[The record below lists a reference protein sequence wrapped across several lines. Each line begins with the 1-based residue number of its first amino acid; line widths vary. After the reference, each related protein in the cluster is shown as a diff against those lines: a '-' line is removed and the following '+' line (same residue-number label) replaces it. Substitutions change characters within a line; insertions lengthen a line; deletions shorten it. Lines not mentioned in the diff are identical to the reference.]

1 LRSRN
6 DSAQIVDEVLWI
18 LLTVAM
24 VIVLIGRLRIH
35 DVPVRLSLAFGAVAA
50 VLVFLDFLNTFSLAQ
65 FNYSTADTYSGF
77 VASYLLQSVLAALGI
92 GIAIFLVVAASEP
105 VYRESF
111 PQLPSIGRSLTWRG
125 LRSRSFFMA
134 NVVGIGLT
142 LFFFA
147 Y

>member
-1 LRSRN
+1 
-6 DSAQIVDEVLWI
+6 
-18 LLTVAM
+18 
-24 VIVLIGRLRIH
+24 
-35 DVPVRLSLAFGAVAA
+35 
-50 VLVFLDFLNTFSLAQ
+50 AQ
-65 FNYSTADTYSGF
+65 FNSSTADTYSGF

-142 LFFFA
+142 FFFFA
-147 Y
+147 YQTVFYLAANKLGAWAPSDVPFSDELN